1 MTKWMARYGP
11 GAPED
16 VHREITGID
25 WDHVITLK
33 VWAEGVTLAGT
44 VDPDVVLETMRN
56 QDSIPSILGPS
67 TMRGKEMWG
76 IDNMISPPIPINEV
90 RGGVKRVQ
98 AQIRFEGW
106 FESRKEQI
114 IKVVRDKGQMFDQ
127 R

>member
-1 MTKWMARYGP
+1 

-44 VDPDVVLETMRN
+44 VDPDAVLETLRA
-56 QDSIPSILGPS
+56 QESIPSILGPS
-67 TMRGKEMWG
+67 TMVGKEMWG
-76 IDNMISPPIPINEV
+76 IDNMVSPPIPINEV
-90 RGGVKRVQ
+90 RGGIKRVQ
-98 AQIRFEGW
+98 AVVRFEGW
-106 FESRKEQI
+106 FAARKEKI
-114 IKVVRDKGQMFDQ
+114 IKVVEEKGQMHYQ

>member
-1 MTKWMARYGP
+1 
-11 GAPED
+11 
-16 VHREITGID
+16 
-25 WDHVITLK
+25 
-33 VWAEGVTLAGT
+33 
-44 VDPDVVLETMRN
+44 
-56 QDSIPSILGPS
+56 
-67 TMRGKEMWG
+67 MRGKEMWG